1 MIGRARIVFFAGLIA
16 AIVIVATEFPLGQLM
31 RARAALAQGSS
42 QLRALDTENRQL
54 AGQIRSLHRDSTV
67 ARIAHEDYGLVKK
80 GQRSIVVLPSP
91 STSPG
96 DGSGPLSTTTVP
108 TSDLVPTDAI
118 VSGTASG
125 AKSMKQ
131 PGFWSRLVQRLEF
144 WRATP

>member
-1 MIGRARIVFFAGLIA
+1 MIGRARIVFFVGLIA

-31 RARAALAQGSS
+31 RARSALAQGSS
-42 QLRALDTENRQL
+42 QLNRLDTENRQL

-91 STSPG
+91 SSSPG

-108 TSDLVPTDAI
+108 KSDLVPTDAI
-118 VSGTASG
+118 VSGSASG
-125 AKSMKQ
+125 VKPVQQ

-144 WRATP
+144 WKATP